1 MPTRASSEAVSV
13 WVDHWGGCS
22 GLAYLSGT
30 RTWASSWLC
39 HSSNSTGA
47 GHRPGPSASCSF
59 PVCGMELMM
68 PAWPTWAG
76 ERMLNPDS
84 FHLVL
89 GLCPGPAGHPRYRR
103 SHTPTYGPFTGEPM
117 RPERRRRGTPFT
129 LYVPALCCFHM
140 EALAPHRGR
149 SNPTA
154 CKRNRGLEGFQ
165 ATSSGAGG
173 WGTQNSNP
181 GLQDSCAFVH
191 HSGLFLGDSG
201 LKCKAL
207 PVPWNASVLLASHA
221 WASDL
226 AQLGGYMRD
235 GALPFL
241 PRCPTGL
248 WEEAKSGGIV
258 NKEEQ

>member
-47 GHRPGPSASCSF
+47 GYSPGPSASCSF

-117 RPERRRRGTPFT
+117 RPERQRRGTPFT

-140 EALAPHRGR
+140 ESLAPHRGR
-149 SNPTA
+149 NNPTA
-154 CKRNRGLEGFQ
+154 CTRNRGLEGLQ
-165 ATSSGAGG
+165 ATSSGGRGALKIQ
-173 WGTQNSNP
+173 T
-181 GLQDSCAFVH
+181 LDS
-191 HSGLFLGDSG
+191 
-201 LKCKAL
+201 KT
-207 PVPWNASVLLASHA
+207 PVLLYTTLGCSLGTLASNA
-221 WASDL
+221 KPFPCPGMFPFCWPA
-226 AQLGGYMRD
+226 MP
-235 GALPFL
+235 GALTL
-241 PRCPTGL
+241 PSWAGT
-248 WEEAKSGGIV
+248 
-258 NKEEQ
+258 